1 MNVSDLPQPGAWLN
15 GQKMSSIGQQLL
27 AALRFGI
34 LWLWASGPTSARPP
48 TPVLGQLF
56 WDTTVGGT
64 VVCTN
69 PGAPKSGTPATW
81 GNLVASVINS
91 IQPKT
96 ITISSGQTTGTTA
109 ITAVNVNKAFVA
121 FGGFTVSAASGDND
135 MPYVQLTSSIL
146 LTATRS
152 SGGTNTTTVACT
164 VVEYA

>member
-56 WDTTVGGT
+56 WDTTVGGM

-69 PGAPKSGTPATW
+69 PGAPMSGTPATW
-81 GNLVASVINS
+81 GPLAPVSAVNSV
-91 IQPKT
+91 QYGT
-96 ITISSGQTTGTTA
+96 ITIPNGSSSATGA
-109 ITAVNVNKAFVA
+109 ITAVGAKAALFNL
-121 FGGFTVSAASGDND
+121 GFSPGTND
-135 MPYVQLTSSIL
+135 ATYDAYVKLTSSTVV
-146 LTATRS
+146 TASRVAA
-152 SGGTNTTTVACT
+152 GGFST
-164 VVEYA
+164 VVEFMVIDYA